1 MEEQK
6 QVKLIGIR
14 LENQGIIK
22 IAELTPDILEK
33 RLVTITGETGN
44 GKSTLLDAMKAAIS
58 GSDAIKKKDILEKGY
73 LAEAQLSDGDIKLF
87 VGAKV
92 TEYQRGENKGE
103 PKFEIFLYAKDDNGK
118 SYQPIID
125 GVACSSADYVK
136 MLTTELTFSMP
147 DLHSE
152 NQSVHRKLIE
162 KLFKPELDALGS
174 DEVVEKILKAKKV
187 RDNARALVQANGA
200 FMEAF
205 KEEGWDKNTLEQLV
219 QIDVKKLEDE
229 ILTKKLEK
237 DRIENGGE
245 DAYNL
250 AVANIDKERSDALQ
264 KIKDEGLGI
273 KEQIRVDNEAKEKAY
288 QEALK
293 HYNAVLEKKHNLV
306 SDCLDLRNRA
316 VEVLGDSDA
325 FQKVQEIVNAYQEE
339 WIKNYTPIE
348 PKQASPDQT
357 LAEKLQKSYDDYNK
371 LNNTPLNYPEKGVAD
386 TRELQKEITNLE
398 ETKTAAEKTNSIYTR
413 FQYWTSWI
421 EAKGIYEKEID
432 TLRKLYASIDCGVE
446 GMNIVPRETESGK
459 IEVWV
464 MYNGQYDVD
473 YFNNKE
479 KEHRFMFEYSSFQRT
494 IIGLML
500 QAARLNKKRK
510 ALRLAFVDDVA
521 FTTRDLTVLKNISE
535 KLDLNLIVA
544 WTHEVEKNTLL
555 EGQVMVEGGEIFFNK
570 L

>member
-162 KLFKPELDALGS
+162 KLFKPELEALGAN
-174 DEVVEKILKAKKV
+174 EVVEKILQAKKI
-187 RDNARALVQANGA
+187 RDNARAIAQANGA
-200 FMEAF
+200 FMSVFE
-205 KEEGWDKNTLEQLV
+205 EEGWDENKLSKLQA
-219 QIDVKKLEDE
+219 IDVKTIEDT
-229 ILTKKLEK
+229 ILAKKLEK

-245 DAYNL
+245 DAYEL
-250 AVANIDKERSDALQ
+250 AKVKIDRERSDALQ
-264 KIKDEGLGI
+264 KIKDEGLAI
-273 KEQIRVDNEAKEKAY
+273 KEKIRLDNEAKEKEY
-288 QEALK
+288 QEALNI
-293 HYNAVLEKKHNLV
+293 YNAVLEKKYNLV

-316 VEVLGDSDA
+316 AEVLGNSDA

-339 WIKNYTPIE
+339 WVKNHNPIE
-348 PKQASPDQT
+348 PKLASPDQA
-357 LAEKLQKSYDDYNK
+357 LAEALQSSYARYKTLSDS
-371 LNNTPLNYPEKGVAD
+371 TLNYPEKVVAD
-386 TRELQKEITNLE
+386 TTALSKEIQELE
-398 ETKTAAEKTNSIYTR
+398 VKKEAAEKNNTIYTR
-413 FQYWTSWI
+413 FQYWLSWV

-432 TLRKLYASIDCGVE
+432 TLRKLYASIDCGVK
-446 GMNIVPRETESGK
+446 GMNIVPRETDSGK
-459 IEVWV
+459 VEVWV
-464 MYNGQYDVD
+464 MYNGEYDTE
-473 YFNNKE
+473 YFNNQN

-500 QAARLNKKRK
+500 QAARLNLKDK

-521 FTTRDLTVLKNISE
+521 FTTRDLDVLRDISE

-570 L
+570 R

>member
-1 MEEQK
+1 MSKCFIFRIDRGNEF
-6 QVKLIGIR
+6 
-14 LENQGIIK
+14 IIK
-22 IAELTPDILEK
+22 E
-33 RLVTITGETGN
+33 
-44 GKSTLLDAMKAAIS
+44 
-58 GSDAIKKKDILEKGY
+58 
-73 LAEAQLSDGDIKLF
+73 DIK
-87 VGAKV
+87 
-92 TEYQRGENKGE
+92 E
-103 PKFEIFLYAKDDNGK
+103 
-118 SYQPIID
+118 
-125 GVACSSADYVK
+125 
-136 MLTTELTFSMP
+136 
-147 DLHSE
+147 
-152 NQSVHRKLIE
+152 
-162 KLFKPELDALGS
+162 
-174 DEVVEKILKAKKV
+174 
-187 RDNARALVQANGA
+187 
-200 FMEAF
+200 
-205 KEEGWDKNTLEQLV
+205 
-219 QIDVKKLEDE
+219 
-229 ILTKKLEK
+229 
-237 DRIENGGE
+237 
-245 DAYNL
+245 
-250 AVANIDKERSDALQ
+250 
-264 KIKDEGLGI
+264 
-273 KEQIRVDNEAKEKAY
+273 
-288 QEALK
+288 
-293 HYNAVLEKKHNLV
+293 
-306 SDCLDLRNRA
+306 
-316 VEVLGDSDA
+316 
-325 FQKVQEIVNAYQEE
+325 EE

-348 PKQASPDQT
+348 PKQASPDRT

-386 TRELQKEITNLE
+386 TTELQKEITKLE

-521 FTTRDLTVLKNISE
+521 FTTRDLTILKNISE